1 MPEAARPGGAD
12 MAGDAPADLPVDDI
26 VLPFQVDAVRGRLV
40 RLGPAVDEIVGRHAY
55 PPLVGQALAELV
67 ALGAALALT
76 LKYEGVFSLQV
87 KGDGPVRLM
96 VADVTT
102 AGALRGY
109 AQFDATRVEALGA
122 ATPSVPRLFGAGYL
136 AFTVDQGAEME
147 RYQGIVELAGATL
160 AECAHHYF
168 HQSEQFRAGLKVAAR
183 RDASGAWRA
192 GALMV
197 QALPPGDAQ
206 GSAEGR
212 DIDLPLGAGDEDA
225 EDLWRRML
233 VLMSSARDAELV
245 DPALPGWKLVDRL
258 FLAEGVRIY
267 RPSRLLHACRCSR
280 ARVEGV
286 LACLPGAELAEMKVD
301 GVVRVTC
308 EFCSAHYDFDD
319 AEVAAL
325 HARPETEATT

>member
-1 MPEAARPGGAD
+1 MSDDLAGERAAL
-12 MAGDAPADLPVDDI
+12 PAEDI
-26 VLPFQVDAVRGRLV
+26 VLPFQVGAVRGRLV
-40 RLGPAVDEIVGRHAY
+40 RLGPSVDTILRQHAY
-55 PPLVGQALAELV
+55 TPAVGQALAELV

-76 LKYEGVFSLQV
+76 LKYDGVFTIQV

-102 AGALRGY
+102 KGALRGY
-109 AQFDATRVEALGA
+109 AQFDAARVAALGGGA
-122 ATPSVPRLFGAGYL
+122 PSVPRLFGAGYL
-136 AFTVDQGAEME
+136 AFTVDQGADME
-147 RYQGIVELAGATL
+147 RYQGIVELTGASL

-183 RDASGAWRA
+183 RDDAGAWRA
-192 GALMV
+192 GAMMV

-212 DIDLPLGAGDEDA
+212 DGLAAALFDREEE

-233 VLMSSARDAELV
+233 ILMSSARDAELV
-245 DPALPGWKLVDRL
+245 DRDLPGWKLVDRL

-267 RPSRLLHACRCSR
+267 RPTRLHHGCRCSR
-280 ARVEGV
+280 ARVSGV
-286 LACLPGAELAEMKVD
+286 LATLPRGELADMKID

-308 EFCSAHYDFDD
+308 EFCNADYDFDD
-319 AEVAAL
+319 AQIAAL
-325 HARPETEATT
+325 

>member
-1 MPEAARPGGAD
+1 
-12 MAGDAPADLPVDDI
+12 
-26 VLPFQVDAVRGRLV
+26 
-40 RLGPAVDEIVGRHAY
+40 
-55 PPLVGQALAELV
+55 
-67 ALGAALALT
+67 LT
-76 LKYEGVFSLQV
+76 LKYEGVFTIQV

-109 AQFDATRVEALGA
+109 AQFDVGRVAALGGGA
-122 ATPSVPRLFGAGYL
+122 PSVPRLFGAGYL
-136 AFTVDQGAEME
+136 AFTVDQGADME
-147 RYQGIVELAGATL
+147 RYQGIVELTGASL

-183 RDASGAWRA
+183 RGADGAWRA

-212 DIDLPLGAGDEDA
+212 DTRVATLFDREEE

-233 VLMSSARDAELV
+233 ILMSSARDAELV
-245 DPALPGWKLVDRL
+245 DRDLPGWKLVDRL
-258 FLAEGVRIY
+258 FLAEGVQIY
-267 RPSRLLHACRCSR
+267 RPTRLRHGCRCSR
-280 ARVEGV
+280 ARVAGV
-286 LACLPGAELAEMKVD
+286 LATLPRTELAEMKID

-308 EFCSAHYDFDD
+308 EFCNADYDFDD
-319 AEVAAL
+319 AQIAAL
-325 HARPETEATT
+325 

>member
-1 MPEAARPGGAD
+1 MNGDLVAD
-12 MAGDAPADLPVDDI
+12 KAELPNDDI
-26 VLPFQVDAVRGRLV
+26 VLPFQVAAVRGRLV
-40 RLGPAVDEIVGRHAY
+40 RLGPAVDTILRQHAY
-55 PPLVGQALAELV
+55 PAAVGQALAELV

-76 LKYEGVFSLQV
+76 LKYDGVFTIQV

-109 AQFDATRVEALGA
+109 AQFDAARVAALGGGA
-122 ATPSVPRLFGAGYL
+122 PSVPRLFGAGYL
-136 AFTVDQGAEME
+136 AFTVDQGADME
-147 RYQGIVELAGATL
+147 RYQGIVELTGASL

-183 RDASGAWRA
+183 RGADGTWRA

-212 DIDLPLGAGDEDA
+212 DTGVATFVDREEE

-233 VLMSSARDAELV
+233 ILMSSARDAELV
-245 DPALPGWKLVDRL
+245 DRELPGWKLVDRL

-267 RPSRLLHACRCSR
+267 RPTRLRHGCRCSR
-280 ARVEGV
+280 TRVVGV
-286 LACLPGAELAEMKVD
+286 LATLPRAELADMKID

-308 EFCSAHYDFDD
+308 EFCNADYDFDD
-319 AEVAAL
+319 AQIAAL
-325 HARPETEATT
+325 

>member
-1 MPEAARPGGAD
+1 MNGDRIEDAASL
-12 MAGDAPADLPVDDI
+12 PADDI
-26 VLPFQVDAVRGRLV
+26 VLPFQVGSVRGRLV
-40 RLGPAVDEIVGRHAY
+40 RLGPAVDRILSQHDY
-55 PPLVGQALAELV
+55 PLAVGQALAELV

-76 LKYEGVFSLQV
+76 LKYEGVFTIQV

-96 VADVTT
+96 VADVAT

-109 AQFDATRVEALGA
+109 AQFDAGRVAALGSGA
-122 ATPSVPRLFGAGYL
+122 LSVPRLFGAGYL
-136 AFTVDQGAEME
+136 AFTVDQGADME
-147 RYQGIVELAGATL
+147 RYQGIVELTGASL

-183 RDASGAWRA
+183 RDAAGAWRA

-197 QALPPGDAQ
+197 QALPPGGAQ

-212 DIDLPLGAGDEDA
+212 DLSQPIDLDRDEE

-233 VLMSSARDAELV
+233 ILMSSARDAELV

-258 FLAEGVRIY
+258 FLAEGVHIY
-267 RPSRLLHACRCSR
+267 RPSALRHGCRCSR
-280 ARVEGV
+280 TRVAGV
-286 LACLPGAELAEMKVD
+286 LAALPRGELADMKVD

-308 EFCSAHYDFDD
+308 EFCNTAYDFDD
-319 AEVAAL
+319 AQIAAL
-325 HARPETEATT
+325 

>member
-1 MPEAARPGGAD
+1 MSGDRVEDVAALPG
-12 MAGDAPADLPVDDI
+12 DDI
-26 VLPFQVDAVRGRLV
+26 VLPFQVGSVRGRLV
-40 RLGPAVDEIVGRHAY
+40 RLGPAVDRILRQHDY
-55 PPLVGQALAELV
+55 PQAVGQALAELV

-76 LKYEGVFSLQV
+76 LKYEGVFTIQV

-109 AQFDATRVEALGA
+109 AQFDAGRVEALGSGA
-122 ATPSVPRLFGAGYL
+122 PSVPRLFGAGYL
-136 AFTVDQGAEME
+136 AFTVDQGADME
-147 RYQGIVELAGATL
+147 RYQGIVELTGASM

-183 RDASGAWRA
+183 RGRDGAWRA

-212 DIDLPLGAGDEDA
+212 DPVRALDVDREEE

-233 VLMSSARDAELV
+233 ILMSSARDGELV

-258 FLAEGVRIY
+258 FLAEGVEIY
-267 RPSRLLHACRCSR
+267 RPAALSHGCRCSR
-280 ARVEGV
+280 ARVAGV
-286 LACLPGAELAEMKVD
+286 LAVLPRAELAEMKVD

-308 EFCSAHYDFDD
+308 EFCNAGYDFDD
-319 AEVAAL
+319 AQIAAL
-325 HARPETEATT
+325 

>member
-1 MPEAARPGGAD
+1 MNGDRIEDVAALPG
-12 MAGDAPADLPVDDI
+12 DDI
-26 VLPFQVDAVRGRLV
+26 VLPFQVGSVRGRLV
-40 RLGPAVDEIVGRHAY
+40 RLGPAVDGILRQHAY
-55 PPLVGQALAELV
+55 PAVVGQALAELV

-76 LKYEGVFSLQV
+76 LKYDGVFSLQI

-109 AQFDATRVEALGA
+109 AQFDAARVAALGA
-122 ATPSVPRLFGAGYL
+122 GVPSVPRLFGAGYL
-136 AFTVDQGAEME
+136 AFTVDQGADME
-147 RYQGIVELAGATL
+147 RYQGIVELTGASL

-168 HQSEQFRAGLKVAAR
+168 RQSEQFRAGLKVAAR
-183 RDASGAWRA
+183 RGADGAWRA

-212 DIDLPLGAGDEDA
+212 DIGGADEAAREDE

-233 VLMSSARDAELV
+233 ILMSSARDAELV

-258 FLAEGVRIY
+258 FLAEGVHIY
-267 RPSRLLHACRCSR
+267 RPGVLRQGCRCSR
-280 ARVEGV
+280 ARVAGV
-286 LACLPGAELAEMKVD
+286 LSCLPRAELADMKID

-308 EFCSAHYDFDD
+308 EFCNASYDFDD
-319 AEVAAL
+319 AQIAAL
-325 HARPETEATT
+325 